1 MSEPHPVSIL
11 MVVYQC
17 MPASINK
24 RYLLRLSTGELHI
37 KKKCTKL
44 KLEGSYSHI
53 HSMVIFSMLYLLG
66 SFLVRRYSLL
76 TCAFF
81 LVSLGELCV
90 AFNGGKDCTVM
101 LHLLHSVLKRWI

>member
-24 RYLLRLSTGELHI
+24 RYLLRLSRREMHI
-37 KKKCTKL
+37 RSAQNYNL
-44 KLEGSYSHI
+44 KVVTHI
-53 HSMVIFSMLYLLG
+53 HPMVIFSMLYLLG